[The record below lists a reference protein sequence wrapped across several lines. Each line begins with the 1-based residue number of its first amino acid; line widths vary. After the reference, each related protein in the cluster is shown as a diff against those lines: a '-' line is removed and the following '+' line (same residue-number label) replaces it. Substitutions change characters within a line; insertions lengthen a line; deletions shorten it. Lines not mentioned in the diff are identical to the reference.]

1 MNSRR
6 TFLKTTLA
14 LTPFLAYPKLM
25 FAAKAAL
32 PNVLIIGDSIS
43 IGYTPFVKQL
53 LAGRANVMR
62 PVLENGKAE
71 NCQGTN
77 NGVKN
82 IKRWLGDTKWDV
94 IHFNFGLHDLKHVD
108 PASGKNS
115 TNANDPL
122 QADIKQYKKNLKK
135 IVTVLK
141 TTEAKLI
148 FATTTPYPN
157 KVDGPLRSPNMPQKY
172 NKVAIRIM
180 NKNGIQINNLH
191 AFVVPR
197 MSEIQKP
204 HNVHFTEAG
213 SKALA
218 EKVADRIKEA
228 LEETQ

>member
-6 TFLKTTLA
+6 NFLKTTLA

-82 IKRWLGDTKWDV
+82 IKGWLGDTKWDV

-108 PASGKNS
+108 PVSGK
-115 TNANDPL
+115 
-122 QADIKQYKKNLKK
+122 
-135 IVTVLK
+135 TVQMRMIRY
-141 TTEAKLI
+141 KLI
-148 FATTTPYPN
+148 
-157 KVDGPLRSPNMPQKY
+157 
-172 NKVAIRIM
+172 
-180 NKNGIQINNLH
+180 
-191 AFVVPR
+191 
-197 MSEIQKP
+197 
-204 HNVHFTEAG
+204 
-213 SKALA
+213 
-218 EKVADRIKEA
+218 
-228 LEETQ
+228 